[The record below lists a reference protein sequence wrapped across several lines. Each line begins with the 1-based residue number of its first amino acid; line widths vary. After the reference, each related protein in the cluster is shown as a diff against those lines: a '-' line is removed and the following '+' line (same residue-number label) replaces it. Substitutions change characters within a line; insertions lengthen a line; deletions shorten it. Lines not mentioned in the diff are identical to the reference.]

1 MGEELQADQALLLHP
16 GLLGV
21 SGRHVCRDEAFC
33 RWSRR
38 RVKGTGAAGRGGG
51 GLIGGVIDEAVGSW
65 LAATLHAEGE
75 LCLGH
80 GVMEAIDVHA
90 EGVGVCR
97 GETRVTSCSD
107 RNQHVQTGRSMAVK
121 TKPERN
127 TWCPP
132 SAHKARNS
140 QQIIA
145 RKPTQSRR
153 GSWNTRVSRQNT
165 REVECRQGGA
175 GGGGGDECD
184 TRTAAGGKEGLK
196 VETVE
201 LKVFTESEQ
210 QGLLS
215 QRV

>member
-38 RVKGTGAAGRGGG
+38 RVKGTGAAGRGVG

-80 GVMEAIDVHA
+80 GVMDAIDVHA

-121 TKPERN
+121 TKPECVLHRL
-127 TWCPP
+127 TKQETA
-132 SAHKARNS
+132 SRLLQES
-140 QQIIA
+140 Q
-145 RKPTQSRR
+145 RKV
-153 GSWNTRVSRQNT
+153 G
-165 REVECRQGGA
+165 EGA
-175 GGGGGDECD
+175 GIHGSAD
-184 TRTAAGGKEGLK
+184 RTQERWSAGRAERVEGVEMSVTQGQQQEGKK
-196 VETVE
+196 V
-201 LKVFTESEQ
+201 
-210 QGLLS
+210 
-215 QRV
+215 

>member
-1 MGEELQADQALLLHP
+1 MAELPVVLRALVHVRMTPEVETRRFILASLLSASLLLMGEELQADQALLLHP

-21 SGRHVCRDEAFC
+21 SGRHVCRDEAFW

-38 RVKGTGAAGRGGG
+38 RVKGTGAAGRGVG

-107 RNQHVQTGRSMAVK
+107 RNQHVQTCRSMAVK
-121 TKPERN
+121 TKPERS

-132 SAHKARNS
+132 SPHNARNS

-145 RKPTQSRR
+145 RKE
-153 GSWNTRVSRQNT
+153 G
-165 REVECRQGGA
+165 VEG
-175 GGGGGDECD
+175 
-184 TRTAAGGKEGLK
+184 
-196 VETVE
+196 VETSVTQGQQQE
-201 LKVFTESEQ
+201 GKKV
-210 QGLLS
+210 
-215 QRV
+215 